1 MNPSIN
7 YSPDQLKWLRNQGIV
22 PHEALDSGTV
32 PCTTSRGE
40 RYYTASDLAQLAK
53 PGFMDR
59 FTAWMNQGVA
69 S

>member
-1 MNPSIN
+1 MTLSIKQRAQLRAKGILVRIEYGN
-7 YSPDQLKWLRNQGIV
+7 GNVKCSTPD
-22 PHEALDSGTV
+22 
-32 PCTTSRGE
+32 GE
-40 RYYTASDLAQLAK
+40 RYFTAGDLAQLAK